1 MYLTQK
7 SIYAIQALI
16 FIALNNSGEY
26 VPIREIS
33 NKLNIPFHF
42 LTKILQVLSKQQI
55 IETCRGPSGGVRLR
69 QDPNQ
74 ISIEQIIL
82 SIDGDRLFS
91 ECILKLPDCGNS
103 KPCPLHDLFAP
114 IREELQKMLSN
125 TMLAL
130 LVKMVRDNQV
140 KLTSVTQVQDFFPG
154 QKQTKK
160 TDHS

>member
-16 FIALNNSGEY
+16 FIALNDNGEF

-33 NKLNIPFHF
+33 QKLNIPFHF
-42 LTKILQVLSKQQI
+42 LTKILQILGKQQI
-55 IETCRGPSGGVRLR
+55 IETYRGPSGGVRLLKNA
-69 QDPNQ
+69 DQ

-82 SIDGDRLFS
+82 SIDGDRLFT

-114 IREELQKMLSN
+114 IRENLQKILSR

-130 LVKMVRDNQV
+130 LVKQVRENQV
-140 KLTSVTQVQDFFPG
+140 KLTSVSSVSDFFIS
-154 QKQTKK
+154 KK
-160 TDHS
+160 